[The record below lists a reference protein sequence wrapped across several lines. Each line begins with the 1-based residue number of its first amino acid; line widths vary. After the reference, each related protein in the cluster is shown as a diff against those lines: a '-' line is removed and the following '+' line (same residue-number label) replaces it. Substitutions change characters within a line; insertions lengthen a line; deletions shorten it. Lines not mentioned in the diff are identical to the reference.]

1 MNINYPQAIIGVMS
15 EVLEDHP
22 NLTFGELLY
31 HIQRDKFTKDKRS
44 IEINDK
50 DWYNIVENAKND
62 ESLEDE

>member
-1 MNINYPQAIIGVMS
+1 MS

-31 HIQRDKFTKDKRS
+31 HMQRDKFTKDKRS